1 MSFSPELAE
10 IRFGCGL
17 SPNVA
22 PPVDPIAMLQGLTQP
37 DAMAQQFPIDGF
49 GPVRARLGD
58 VSKLRQQ
65 SRKKQIN
72 RKQFRTKLKNLRDAA
87 NKDGTIRFTQGLQR
101 WVNTEHGF
109 FERLVAFW
117 GDHFTVVG
125 KTNYLK
131 NAPAAYIEEAIR
143 PNITGQFGDLL
154 IATTTHPLMLHFLD
168 QVKSVGP
175 DSKVVARSKGLK
187 GLNENLAREVME
199 LHTLGVG
206 GPYSQHDVR
215 QLAELFTGMSL
226 TADSRFKFRADF
238 AEPGPETILGR
249 TYGGD
254 PAKLEPVL
262 QSLRDLAVHPATAHH
277 IARKL
282 AVHFVSDDPDPGL
295 VQHIEARF
303 NDTGGNLLAVSGALL
318 EHPASWNARLGNVKP
333 PFDFVAS
340 AARALAPS
348 QTRFDKIGYRV
359 MDRLMLAPLD
369 LMGQPWSRPGG
380 PDGWNEHDEAWIT
393 PQGVSARLRWALSVP
408 QKLQPQ
414 LPEPGR
420 FVITTLGS
428 YATQPVHFAAQAA
441 ESKSDAIGLVLASP
455 AFQRR

>member
-1 MSFSPELAE
+1 MSFTPELAE

-22 PPVDPIAMLQGLTQP
+22 PPQDPTAMLQGLVQP

-49 GPVRARLGD
+49 WPVRTRISAVR
-58 VSKLRQQ
+58 KLRRQF
-65 SRKKQIN
+65 RKKQIK
-72 RKQFRTKLKNLRDAA
+72 RKQFIAKLNNLRKDAG
-87 NKDGTIRFTQGLQR
+87 KGGTIRFAQGLQR
-101 WVNTEHGF
+101 WVNTEQGF

-117 GDHFTVVG
+117 GDHFTTIG
-125 KTNYLK
+125 RTNYLK
-131 NAPAAYIEEAIR
+131 NAPAAYVEEAIR
-143 PNITGQFGDLL
+143 PNITGQFSDLL
-154 IATTTHPLMLHFLD
+154 IATTTHPMMLQFLD
-168 QVKSVGP
+168 QVNSVGP
-175 DSKVVARSKGLK
+175 GSKVAARSKRLK

-206 GPYSQHDVR
+206 GPYSQDDVR

-226 TADSRFKFRADF
+226 TEETTFKFRANF
-238 AEPGPETILGR
+238 AEPGAETVLGQ

-254 PAKLEPVL
+254 PATLEPVL
-262 QSLRDLAVHPATAHH
+262 QSLRDLAVHPATARH

-303 NDTGGNLLAVSGALL
+303 NETGGNLLAVSAALL
-318 EHPASWNARLGNVKP
+318 EHPASWQARLSNVKP
-333 PFDFVAS
+333 PFDFIAS

-348 QTRFDKIGYRV
+348 QARFDQINYRV
-359 MDRLMLAPLD
+359 MNRLMLAPLD
-369 LMGQPWSRPGG
+369 LMGQPWGRPGG
-380 PDGWNEHDEAWIT
+380 PDGWTEHDEAWIT

-408 QKLQPQ
+408 QKLRRR
-414 LPEPGR
+414 LPEPDK
-420 FVITTLGS
+420 FVTTALGS
-428 YATQPVHFAAQAA
+428 YATQPVIFAAQTA
-441 ESKSDAIGLVLASP
+441 ESRSDAIGLILASP